1 MNILVTGA
9 AGFIGSHL
17 CEKLLADGHN
27 LVGFDNFDSFYER
40 SVKENN
46 LKISISNGSFKFVE
60 GDITDTESVKKLFS
74 EQTIEVVVHLAAKA
88 GVRPSIKDPISYN
101 KVNVLGTLNI
111 LEMMKKNEIKRL
123 VFASSSSVY
132 GNSRDVPY
140 KETMN
145 VNNPISPYA
154 ATKIAA
160 ELLCYNYRHLYN
172 ISATCLRFFTVYGPR
187 QRPEMAIAKFV
198 KKAYEGDIISL
209 YGDGSSR
216 RDFTYID
223 DIIQGVV
230 ASVERD
236 LGFEIINIG
245 ESETIDLITL
255 IELIRELTGC
265 EIKTEHLP
273 MQPGDVDKT
282 YADID
287 KAKQLLDYAPV
298 TSVREGLT
306 KYISW
311 FRGEERSQSPIQS
324 LEE

>member
-17 CEKLLADGHN
+17 CEKLLVDGN
-27 LVGFDNFDSFYER
+27 TVVGFDNFDPFYER
-40 SVKENN
+40 TIKENN
-46 LKISISNGSFKFVE
+46 LKTSISNGSFNLVE
-60 GDITDTESVKKLFS
+60 GDIRDTESVEKLFN
-74 EQTIEVVVHLAAKA
+74 ENTFEVVVHLAAKA
-88 GVRPSIKDPISYN
+88 GVRPSIKDPIVYY

-111 LEMMKKNEIKRL
+111 LEMMKKNDIKRL

-132 GNSRDVPY
+132 GDSPDVPY
-140 KETMN
+140 NETMN

-160 ELLCYNYRHLYN
+160 EILCYNYRHLYD

-198 KKAYEGDIISL
+198 KKAYEGDLISI
-209 YGDGSSR
+209 YGDGSPL
-216 RDFTYID
+216 RDFTYIE

-230 ASVERD
+230 ASIDRD

-245 ESETIDLITL
+245 ESETIDLNTL
-255 IELIRELTGC
+255 LELIKELTGC
-265 EIKTEHLP
+265 VLKTEHLP
-273 MQPGDVDKT
+273 MQPGDVNKT
-282 YADID
+282 FANID

-298 TSVREGLT
+298 TSVREGL
-306 KYISW
+306 KLYMSW
-311 FRGEERSQSPIQS
+311 LRSNSEVRS
-324 LEE
+324 

>member
-1 MNILVTGA
+1 MNILVTGV

-17 CEKLLADGHN
+17 CEKLLEGGHN

-46 LKISISNGSFKFVE
+46 LKTSISNGSFKLVE
-60 GDITDTESVKKLFS
+60 GDITNTEAVKKLFS
-74 EQTIEVVVHLAAKA
+74 EQSFDLVVHLAAKA
-88 GVRPSIKDPISYN
+88 GVRSSIKEPIIYN
-101 KVNVLGTLNI
+101 KVNVFGTLNI
-111 LEMMKKNEIKRL
+111 LEMMKKNEVKRL

-132 GNSRDVPY
+132 GNSPDVPY

-160 ELLCYNYRHLYN
+160 ELLCRNYWHLYN

-198 KKAYEGDIISL
+198 KQAYNGDTISI

-230 ASVERD
+230 ASVESD
-236 LGFEIINIG
+236 LGFEIINLG

-255 IELIRELTGC
+255 IKLIGELTDC
-265 EIKTEHLP
+265 DIKTEHSP
-273 MQPGDVDKT
+273 MQPGDVDTT
-282 YADID
+282 YANID
-287 KAKQLLDYAPV
+287 KAKQLLDYSPV
-298 TSVREGLT
+298 TSVREGLN
-306 KYISW
+306 KYIEW
-311 FRGEERSQSPIQS
+311 FKSN
-324 LEE
+324 

>member
-17 CEKLLADGHN
+17 CEKLLVDGN
-27 LVGFDNFDSFYER
+27 TVVGFDNFDPFYER
-40 SVKENN
+40 TIKENN
-46 LKISISNGSFKFVE
+46 LKTSISNGSFNLVE
-60 GDITDTESVKKLFS
+60 GDIRDTESVEKLFN
-74 EQTIEVVVHLAAKA
+74 ENTFEVVVHLAAKA
-88 GVRPSIKDPISYN
+88 GVRPSIKDPIVYY

-111 LEMMKKNEIKRL
+111 LEMMKKNDIKRL

-132 GNSRDVPY
+132 GDSPDVPY
-140 KETMN
+140 NETMN

-160 ELLCYNYRHLYN
+160 EIPCYNYRHLYN

-198 KKAYEGDIISL
+198 KKAYEGDLISI
-209 YGDGSSR
+209 YGDGSSL
-216 RDFTYID
+216 RDFTYIE

-230 ASVERD
+230 ASIDRD

-245 ESETIDLITL
+245 ESETIDLNTL
-255 IELIRELTGC
+255 LELIKELTGC
-265 EIKTEHLP
+265 GLKTEHLP
-273 MQPGDVDKT
+273 MQPGDVIKT
-282 YADID
+282 FANID

-298 TSVREGLT
+298 TSVREGL
-306 KYISW
+306 KKFISW
-311 FRGEERSQSPIQS
+311 LRNNSEVCS
-324 LEE
+324 

>member
-17 CEKLLADGHN
+17 CEKLLVDGN
-27 LVGFDNFDSFYER
+27 TVVGFDNFDPFYER
-40 SVKENN
+40 TIKENN
-46 LKISISNGSFKFVE
+46 LKTSNSNGSFNLVE
-60 GDITDTESVKKLFS
+60 GDIRDTESVEKLFN
-74 EQTIEVVVHLAAKA
+74 ENTFEVVVHLAAKA
-88 GVRPSIKDPISYN
+88 GVRPSIKDPIVYY

-111 LEMMKKNEIKRL
+111 LEMMKKNDIKRL

-132 GNSRDVPY
+132 GDSPDVPY
-140 KETMN
+140 NETMN

-160 ELLCYNYRHLYN
+160 EILCYNYRHLYN

-198 KKAYEGDIISL
+198 KKAYEGDLISI
-209 YGDGSSR
+209 YGDGSSL
-216 RDFTYID
+216 RDFTYIE

-230 ASVERD
+230 ASIDRD

-245 ESETIDLITL
+245 ESETIDLNTL
-255 IELIRELTGC
+255 LELIKELTGC
-265 EIKTEHLP
+265 VLKTEHLS
-273 MQPGDVDKT
+273 MQPGDVNKT
-282 YADID
+282 FANID

-298 TSVREGLT
+298 TSVREGL
-306 KYISW
+306 KLYISW
-311 FRGEERSQSPIQS
+311 LRSNSEVRS
-324 LEE
+324 

>member
-17 CEKLLADGHN
+17 CEKLLVDGN
-27 LVGFDNFDSFYER
+27 TVVGFDNFDPFYER
-40 SVKENN
+40 TIKENN
-46 LKISISNGSFKFVE
+46 LKTSNSNGSFNLVE
-60 GDITDTESVKKLFS
+60 GDIRDTESVEKLFN
-74 EQTIEVVVHLAAKA
+74 ENTFEVVVHLAAKA
-88 GVRPSIKDPISYN
+88 GVRPSIKDPIVYY

-111 LEMMKKNEIKRL
+111 LEMMKKNDIKRL

-132 GNSRDVPY
+132 GDSPDVPY
-140 KETMN
+140 NETMN

-160 ELLCYNYRHLYN
+160 EILCYNYRHLYN

-198 KKAYEGDIISL
+198 KKAYEGDLISI
-209 YGDGSSR
+209 YGDGSSL
-216 RDFTYID
+216 RDFTYIE

-230 ASVERD
+230 ASIDRD

-245 ESETIDLITL
+245 ESETIDLNTL
-255 IELIRELTGC
+255 LELIKELTGC
-265 EIKTEHLP
+265 VLKTEHLS
-273 MQPGDVDKT
+273 MQPGDVNKT
-282 YADID
+282 FANID

-298 TSVREGLT
+298 TSVREGLK
-306 KYISW
+306 KYIGWLRNNS
-311 FRGEERSQSPIQS
+311 EVRS
-324 LEE
+324 

>member
-1 MNILVTGA
+1 MKILVTGA

-17 CEKLLADGHN
+17 CEKLLVDGN
-27 LVGFDNFDSFYER
+27 TVVGFDNFDPFYER
-40 SVKENN
+40 TIKENN
-46 LKISISNGSFKFVE
+46 LKTSISNESFNLVE
-60 GDITDTESVKKLFS
+60 GDIRDTESVKELFN
-74 EQTIEVVVHLAAKA
+74 EHTFEVVVHLAAKA
-88 GVRPSIKDPISYN
+88 GVRPSIKDPITYN

-111 LEMMKKNEIKRL
+111 LEMMKENDIKRL

-132 GNSRDVPY
+132 GDSPDVPY

-198 KKAYEGDIISL
+198 KKAYDGNLISI
-209 YGDGSSR
+209 YGDGSSC
-216 RDFTYID
+216 RDFTYIK

-230 ASVERD
+230 ASIERD

-245 ESETIDLITL
+245 ESETIELNTL
-255 IELIRELTGC
+255 LELIKELTGC
-265 EIKTEHLP
+265 DLKTEHVP
-273 MQPGDVDKT
+273 MQAGDVYKT
-282 YADID
+282 FANID
-287 KAKQLLDYAPV
+287 KAKQLLDYTPV
-298 TSVREGLT
+298 TSVREGL
-306 KYISW
+306 KQYISW
-311 FRGEERSQSPIQS
+311 LRNNSEVRS
-324 LEE
+324 

>member
-1 MNILVTGA
+1 LKILVTGA

-17 CEKLLADGHN
+17 CEKLLLDGN
-27 LVGFDNFDSFYER
+27 TVVGFDNFDPFYKR
-40 SVKENN
+40 TIKDNN
-46 LKISISNGSFKFVE
+46 LKTSISDESFNLVE
-60 GDITDTESVKKLFS
+60 GDIIDTESVKKLFN
-74 EQTIEVVVHLAAKA
+74 EHTFEVVVHLAAKA
-88 GVRPSIKDPISYN
+88 GVRPSIKDPIAYT

-111 LEMMKKNEIKRL
+111 LEMMKKKDIKRL

-132 GNSRDVPY
+132 GNSPDVPY

-154 ATKIAA
+154 ASKIAA

-198 KKAYEGDIISL
+198 KKAYDGDLISV
-209 YGDGSSR
+209 YGDGSSC
-216 RDFTYID
+216 RDFTYVE

-230 ASVERD
+230 ASIERD

-245 ESETIDLITL
+245 ESETIDLNTL
-255 IELIRELTGC
+255 LELIKELTGC
-265 EIKTEHLP
+265 ALKTEHLP

-282 YADID
+282 FANID

-298 TSVREGLT
+298 TSVREGLK
-306 KYISW
+306 KYVSW
-311 FRGEERSQSPIQS
+311 LRNNTEVRS
-324 LEE
+324 

>member
-17 CEKLLADGHN
+17 CEKLLVDGN
-27 LVGFDNFDSFYER
+27 TVVGFDNFDPFYER
-40 SVKENN
+40 TIKENN
-46 LKISISNGSFKFVE
+46 LKTSISNGSFNLVE
-60 GDITDTESVKKLFS
+60 GDIRDTESVEKLFN
-74 EQTIEVVVHLAAKA
+74 ENTFEVVVHLAAKA
-88 GVRPSIKDPISYN
+88 GVRPSIKDPIVYY

-111 LEMMKKNEIKRL
+111 LEMMKKNDIKRL

-132 GNSRDVPY
+132 GDSPDVPY
-140 KETMN
+140 NETMN

-160 ELLCYNYRHLYN
+160 EILCYNYRHLYN

-198 KKAYEGDIISL
+198 KKAYEGDLISI
-209 YGDGSSR
+209 YGDGSSL
-216 RDFTYID
+216 RDFTYIE

-230 ASVERD
+230 ASIDRD

-245 ESETIDLITL
+245 ESETIDLNTL
-255 IELIRELTGC
+255 LELIKELTGC
-265 EIKTEHLP
+265 GLKTEHLP
-273 MQPGDVDKT
+273 MQPGDVIKT
-282 YADID
+282 FANID

-298 TSVREGLT
+298 TSVREGL
-306 KYISW
+306 KKFISW
-311 FRGEERSQSPIQS
+311 LRNNSEVCS
-324 LEE
+324 

>member
-1 MNILVTGA
+1 MKILVTGA

-17 CEKLLADGHN
+17 CEKLLANGN
-27 LVGFDNFDSFYER
+27 RVVGFDNFDPFYER
-40 SVKENN
+40 AIKENN
-46 LKISISNGSFKFVE
+46 LKTSISNESFIMVE
-60 GDITDTESVKKLFS
+60 GDIRDTESVKKLFN
-74 EQTIEVVVHLAAKA
+74 EHTFEVVVHLAAKA
-88 GVRPSIKDPISYN
+88 GVRPSIKDPIEYY

-111 LEMMKKNEIKRL
+111 LEMMKTNEIKRL
-123 VFASSSSVY
+123 VYASSSSVY
-132 GNSRDVPY
+132 GNSPDVPY

-160 ELLCYNYRHLYN
+160 ELICHNYRHLYN

-198 KKAYEGDIISL
+198 KKAYDGNLISI
-209 YGDGSSR
+209 YGDGSSL

-223 DIIQGVV
+223 DIIQGVA
-230 ASVERD
+230 ASIERD

-245 ESETIDLITL
+245 ESETVDLNTL
-255 IELIRELTGC
+255 LELIGELTGC
-265 EIKTEHLP
+265 DLNTEHLP

-282 YADID
+282 YANID
-287 KAKQLLDYAPV
+287 KAKQLLDYAPA
-298 TSVREGLT
+298 TSVREGIK

-311 FRGEERSQSPIQS
+311 LKDSSEVRS
-324 LEE
+324 

>member
-17 CEKLLADGHN
+17 CEKLLVDGN
-27 LVGFDNFDSFYER
+27 TVVGFDNFDPFYER
-40 SVKENN
+40 TIKENN
-46 LKISISNGSFKFVE
+46 LKISISNGSFNLVE
-60 GDITDTESVKKLFS
+60 GDIRDTESVKKLFN
-74 EQTIEVVVHLAAKA
+74 ENTFEVVVHLAAKA
-88 GVRPSIKDPISYN
+88 GVRPSIKDPITYN

-111 LEMMKKNEIKRL
+111 LEMMKENDIKRL

-132 GNSRDVPY
+132 GDSPDVPY
-140 KETMN
+140 NETMN

-160 ELLCYNYRHLYN
+160 EILCYNYQHLYN

-198 KKAYEGDIISL
+198 KKAYEGDLISI
-209 YGDGSSR
+209 YGDGSSL
-216 RDFTYID
+216 RDFTYIE

-230 ASVERD
+230 ASIDRD

-245 ESETIDLITL
+245 ESETIDLNTL
-255 IELIRELTGC
+255 LELIKELTGC
-265 EIKTEHLP
+265 GLKTEHLP
-273 MQPGDVDKT
+273 MQPGDVNKT
-282 YADID
+282 FANID

-298 TSVREGLT
+298 TSVREGL
-306 KYISW
+306 KLYISW
-311 FRGEERSQSPIQS
+311 LRSNSEVRS
-324 LEE
+324 

>member
-17 CEKLLADGHN
+17 CEKLLVDGN
-27 LVGFDNFDSFYER
+27 TVVGFDNFDPFYKR
-40 SVKENN
+40 TIKENN
-46 LKISISNGSFKFVE
+46 LKISISKGSFNLVE
-60 GDITDTESVKKLFS
+60 GDIRDTESVKKLFN
-74 EQTIEVVVHLAAKA
+74 EHTFEVVVHLAAKA
-88 GVRPSIKDPISYN
+88 GVRPSIKDPIVYY

-111 LEMMKKNEIKRL
+111 LEMMKKNDIKRL

-132 GNSRDVPY
+132 GDSPDVPY
-140 KETMN
+140 NETMN

-160 ELLCYNYRHLYN
+160 EILCYNYRHLYN

-198 KKAYEGDIISL
+198 KKAYEGDLISI
-209 YGDGSSR
+209 YGDGSSL
-216 RDFTYID
+216 RDFTYIE

-230 ASVERD
+230 ASIDRD

-245 ESETIDLITL
+245 ESETIDLNSL
-255 IELIRELTGC
+255 LELIKELTGC
-265 EIKTEHLP
+265 GLKTEHLP
-273 MQPGDVDKT
+273 MQPGDVIKT
-282 YADID
+282 FANID
-287 KAKQLLDYAPV
+287 KAKQLLGYAPV
-298 TSVREGLT
+298 TSVREGLK

-311 FRGEERSQSPIQS
+311 LRNNSEVRS
-324 LEE
+324 

>member
-1 MNILVTGA
+1 MKILVTGA

-17 CEKLLADGHN
+17 CEKLLVDGN
-27 LVGFDNFDSFYER
+27 TVVGFDNFDPFYER
-40 SVKENN
+40 TIKENN
-46 LKISISNGSFKFVE
+46 LKTSISNESFNLVE
-60 GDITDTESVKKLFS
+60 GDIRDTESVKELFN
-74 EQTIEVVVHLAAKA
+74 EHTFEVVVHLAAKA
-88 GVRPSIKDPISYN
+88 GVRPSIKDPITYN

-111 LEMMKKNEIKRL
+111 LEMMKENDIKRL

-132 GNSRDVPY
+132 GDSPDVPY

-198 KKAYEGDIISL
+198 KKAYDGNLISI
-209 YGDGSSR
+209 YGDGSSC
-216 RDFTYID
+216 RDFTYIK

-230 ASVERD
+230 ASIERD

-245 ESETIDLITL
+245 ESETIDLNTL
-255 IELIRELTGC
+255 LELIKELTGC
-265 EIKTEHLP
+265 DLKTEHVP
-273 MQPGDVDKT
+273 MQAGDVYKT
-282 YADID
+282 FANID
-287 KAKQLLDYAPV
+287 KAKQLLDYTPV
-298 TSVREGLT
+298 TSVREGL
-306 KYISW
+306 KQYISW
-311 FRGEERSQSPIQS
+311 LRNNSEVRS
-324 LEE
+324 

>member
-17 CEKLLADGHN
+17 CEKLLVDGN
-27 LVGFDNFDSFYER
+27 TVVGFDNFDPFYER
-40 SVKENN
+40 TIKENN
-46 LKISISNGSFKFVE
+46 LKISISKGSFNLVE
-60 GDITDTESVKKLFS
+60 GDIRDTESVKKLFN
-74 EQTIEVVVHLAAKA
+74 EHTFEVVVHLAAKA
-88 GVRPSIKDPISYN
+88 GVRPSIKDPIVYY

-111 LEMMKKNEIKRL
+111 LEMMKKNDIKRL

-132 GNSRDVPY
+132 GDSPDVPY
-140 KETMN
+140 NETMN

-160 ELLCYNYRHLYN
+160 EILCYNYRHLYN

-198 KKAYEGDIISL
+198 KKAYEGDLISI
-209 YGDGSSR
+209 YGDGSSL
-216 RDFTYID
+216 RDFTYIE

-230 ASVERD
+230 ASIDRD

-245 ESETIDLITL
+245 ESETIDLNSL
-255 IELIRELTGC
+255 LELIKELTGC
-265 EIKTEHLP
+265 GLKTEHLP
-273 MQPGDVDKT
+273 MQPGDVIKT
-282 YADID
+282 FANID
-287 KAKQLLDYAPV
+287 KAKQLLGYAPV
-298 TSVREGLT
+298 TSVREGLK

-311 FRGEERSQSPIQS
+311 LRNNSEVRS
-324 LEE
+324 

>member
-1 MNILVTGA
+1 MKILVTGA

-17 CEKLLADGHN
+17 CEKLLADGDTV
-27 LVGFDNFDSFYER
+27 VGFDNFDPFYER
-40 SVKENN
+40 TIKENN
-46 LKISISNGSFKFVE
+46 LKTSISNESFNLVE
-60 GDITDTESVKKLFS
+60 GDIRDTESVKELFN
-74 EQTIEVVVHLAAKA
+74 EHTFEVVVHLAAKA
-88 GVRPSIKDPISYN
+88 GVRPSIKDPITYN

-111 LEMMKKNEIKRL
+111 LEMMKENDIKRL

-132 GNSRDVPY
+132 GDSPDVPY

-198 KKAYEGDIISL
+198 KKAYDGNLISI
-209 YGDGSSR
+209 YGDGSSC
-216 RDFTYID
+216 RDFTYIK

-230 ASVERD
+230 ASIERD

-245 ESETIDLITL
+245 ESETIELNTL
-255 IELIRELTGC
+255 LELIKELTGC
-265 EIKTEHLP
+265 DLKTEHVP
-273 MQPGDVDKT
+273 MQAGDVYKT
-282 YADID
+282 FANIE
-287 KAKQLLDYAPV
+287 KAKQLLDYTPV
-298 TSVREGLT
+298 TSVREGL
-306 KYISW
+306 KQYISW
-311 FRGEERSQSPIQS
+311 LRNNSEVRS
-324 LEE
+324 